1 MKNALAL
8 VLLYLSSSV
17 TIASAET
24 ATLTIQADRVV
35 RKIDRRRLL
44 GTNLGVFH
52 PARDLANADVQRY
65 LRELKPGF
73 LRIPGG
79 SWSDEYYWNGNGV
92 RTGDHVDVSRR
103 KDGIYD
109 INFSGY
115 SPGFR
120 IQGADRR
127 PIDDDFH
134 GDVDV
139 RALHEMVKKQGAQA
153 IVTVNVGT
161 GTPELAAE
169 WVRWANIVQG
179 YNVRYWE
186 IGNELEGSW
195 ELGHFLPDGSP
206 MTGEVY
212 ARRFVE
218 FAAAMKAVDP
228 TIKVGGPTAASEKG
242 GFTEDLL
249 RLAGDHV
256 DFVSFHTYPVEK
268 HLDSEQGIFEQ
279 AFSLSGAMDRFRG
292 WIAKYQPD
300 RKDEIEIAIT
310 EWNSKVV
317 EDRDTGDLINGLWTC
332 VFVGEMFRSGVSFAT
347 QWDLLTVT
355 ETGGHGLFHFE
366 QFDFD
371 QPGVSQ
377 AELDRQYAAFAP
389 PGFAKS
395 QLWGLYLWSKC
406 MGDQLVASSL
416 EGSDH
421 AYAMVTRADDRLSVM
436 VVNVSRDETVRIQ
449 LNAPGLEWGESG
461 LATTLSQRE
470 YTWNHM
476 THEPLWSHMPTSRE
490 FSIKQDLELTVPPFS
505 ARVFELPF
513 KGSALKSAGD
523 EKSDAQPSLR
533 LLLPERSPM
542 DLPVEG
548 WVLVGEG
555 GYDAPVLQPARLTV
569 NGPARADREQVR
581 ISEAAGRFFL
591 TPEGTGP
598 VAVRATAG
606 SVSIERSLELVEV
619 KERAEVYW
627 RFETDATEWGGS
639 STFAVRADDL
649 VRPNQQVAAID
660 LRRAVPEANKDIL
673 LLLESMPAN
682 LPRERI
688 GGVVFDLSV
697 APNLACTD
705 KSVGL
710 GVILQSESEHWIPLG
725 AIPLEQVKGRWESFT
740 FRLPDLKYL
749 KAVDKTYALRFQL
762 FQNNARKVPVD
773 GTIYLDNVGFL
784 LR

>member
-1 MKNALAL
+1 
-8 VLLYLSSSV
+8 
-17 TIASAET
+17 
-24 ATLTIQADRVV
+24 
-35 RKIDRRRLL
+35 
-44 GTNLGVFH
+44 LGVFH

-65 LRELKPGF
+65 LRELKPAF

-109 INFSGY
+109 VDFSGY
-115 SPGFR
+115 APGFR

-127 PIDDDFH
+127 PIDDEFH

-139 RALHEMVKKQGAQA
+139 RALHEIVKKQGAEA
-153 IVTVNVGT
+153 IVTVNAGT
-161 GTPELAAE
+161 GTAELAAE
-169 WVRWANIVQG
+169 WVRWANLVQG

-195 ELGHFLPDGSP
+195 ELGHYLPDGSP
-206 MTGEVY
+206 MTGAVY

-218 FAAAMKAVDP
+218 FATAMKAVDP

-242 GFTEDLL
+242 GFMEDLL

-279 AFSLSGAMDRFRG
+279 AFSLSGAMERFRG
-292 WIAKYQPD
+292 LIAKYQPD

-317 EDRDTGDLINGLWTC
+317 EDRDTADLINGLWTC

-366 QFDFD
+366 QFNFD

-377 AELDRQYAAFAP
+377 EELDRLYNAFNP

-395 QLWGLYLWSKC
+395 HFWGMYLWSKC

-416 EGSDH
+416 EGNDH

-436 VVNVSRDETVRIQ
+436 VVNVSRDEAARIRI
-449 LNAPGLEWGESG
+449 NAPGMQWGEKG
-461 LATTLSQRE
+461 RATTLSQRE
-470 YTWNHM
+470 YTWNPM
-476 THEPLWSHMPTSRE
+476 THEPLWSHKPVSRVLPVE
-490 FSIKQDLELTVPPFS
+490 KDLELTVPPFS
-505 ARVFELPF
+505 VRVFELPLRDT
-513 KGSALKSAGD
+513 ALEPEDRGQPR
-523 EKSDAQPSLR
+523 AQAPLR
-533 LLLPERSPM
+533 LLLPESSPV

-548 WVLVGEG
+548 WILVGDG
-555 GYDAPVLQPARLTV
+555 GADVPMLQPARITV
-569 NGPARADREQVR
+569 KGPAQADREQVR
-581 ISEAAGRFFL
+581 ISETAGRFFL
-591 TPEGTGP
+591 MPKGTGR
-598 VAVRATAG
+598 VTVRATAG
-606 SVSIERSLELVEV
+606 RTTVEKTLEIVEV
-619 KERAEVYW
+619 KERSEVYW
-627 RFETDATEWGGS
+627 RFETDTSEWGGS
-639 STFAVRADDL
+639 SSFTVRADDL
-649 VRPNQQVAAID
+649 VRPNQQVAAIE
-660 LRRAVPEANKDIL
+660 LRRAVPKENKDVL
-673 LLLESMPAN
+673 LLLESMPAD
-682 LPRERI
+682 LPKDRI
-688 GGVVFDLSV
+688 GGVVFDFGVS
-697 APNLACTD
+697 PDLACSD

-710 GVILQSESEHWIPLG
+710 GVILQSASEHWIPLG
-725 AIPLEQVKGRWESFT
+725 SVPLELVKGRWKSFT

-749 KAVDKTYALRFQL
+749 QAVDKTYALRFQL
-762 FQNNARKVPVD
+762 FQNNAKKVPVD
-773 GTIYLDNVGFL
+773 GTVYIDNVGFL

>member
-1 MKNALAL
+1 MKNAPAL
-8 VLLYLSSSV
+8 ILLCLLSSLAF
-17 TIASAET
+17 ASTDT
-24 ATLTIQADRVV
+24 ATLSIRADRVI
-35 RKIDRRRLL
+35 RKLDRRRLL

-65 LRELKPGF
+65 LRELKPAF

-109 INFSGY
+109 VDFSGY
-115 SPGFR
+115 APGFR

-127 PIDDDFH
+127 PIDDEFH

-139 RALHEMVKKQGAQA
+139 RALHEIVKKQGAEA
-153 IVTVNVGT
+153 IVTVNAGT
-161 GTPELAAE
+161 GTAELAAE
-169 WVRWANIVQG
+169 WVRWANLVQG

-195 ELGHFLPDGSP
+195 ELGHYLPDGSP
-206 MTGEVY
+206 MTGAVY

-218 FAAAMKAVDP
+218 FATAMKAVDP

-242 GFTEDLL
+242 GFMEDLL

-279 AFSLSGAMDRFRG
+279 AFSLSGAMERFRG
-292 WIAKYQPD
+292 LIAKYQPD

-317 EDRDTGDLINGLWTC
+317 EDRDTADLINGLWTC

-366 QFDFD
+366 QFNFD

-377 AELDRQYAAFAP
+377 EELDRLYNAFNP

-395 QLWGLYLWSKC
+395 QFWGMYLWSKC

-416 EGSDH
+416 EGNDH

-436 VVNVSRDETVRIQ
+436 VVNVSRDEAARIRI
-449 LNAPGLEWGESG
+449 NAPGMQWGEKG
-461 LATTLSQRE
+461 RATTLSQRE
-470 YTWNHM
+470 YTWNPM
-476 THEPLWSHMPTSRE
+476 THEPLWSHKPVSRVLPVE
-490 FSIKQDLELTVPPFS
+490 KDLELTVPPFS
-505 ARVFELPF
+505 VRVFELPLRDT
-513 KGSALKSAGD
+513 ALEPEDRGQPR
-523 EKSDAQPSLR
+523 AQAPLR
-533 LLLPERSPM
+533 LLLPESSPV

-548 WVLVGEG
+548 WILVGDG
-555 GYDAPVLQPARLTV
+555 GADVPMLQPARITV
-569 NGPARADREQVR
+569 KGPAQADREQVR
-581 ISEAAGRFFL
+581 ISETAGRFFL
-591 TPEGTGP
+591 MPKGTGR
-598 VAVRATAG
+598 VTVRATAG
-606 SVSIERSLELVEV
+606 RTTVEKTLEIVEV
-619 KERAEVYW
+619 KERSEVYW
-627 RFETDATEWGGS
+627 RFETDTSEWGGS
-639 STFAVRADDL
+639 SSFTVRADDL
-649 VRPNQQVAAID
+649 VRPNQQVAAIE
-660 LRRAVPEANKDIL
+660 LRRAVPKENKDVL
-673 LLLESMPAN
+673 LLLESMPAD
-682 LPRERI
+682 LPKDRI
-688 GGVVFDLSV
+688 GGVVFDFSV
-697 APNLACTD
+697 SPDLACTD

-710 GVILQSESEHWIPLG
+710 GVILQSASEHWIPLG
-725 AIPLEQVKGRWESFT
+725 SVPLELVKGRWKSFT

-749 KAVDKTYALRFQL
+749 QAVDKTYALRFQL
-762 FQNNARKVPVD
+762 FQNNAKKVPVD
-773 GTIYLDNVGFL
+773 GTVYIDNVGFL

>member
-1 MKNALAL
+1 MKNAPAL
-8 VLLYLSSSV
+8 ILLCLLSSLAF
-17 TIASAET
+17 ASTDT
-24 ATLTIQADRVV
+24 ATLSIRADRVI
-35 RKIDRRRLL
+35 RKLDRRRLL

-65 LRELKPGF
+65 LRELKPAF

-109 INFSGY
+109 VDFSGY
-115 SPGFR
+115 APGFR

-127 PIDDDFH
+127 PIDDEFH

-139 RALHEMVKKQGAQA
+139 RALHEIVKKQGAEA
-153 IVTVNVGT
+153 IVTVNAGT
-161 GTPELAAE
+161 GTAELAAE
-169 WVRWANIVQG
+169 WVRWANLVQG

-195 ELGHFLPDGSP
+195 ELGHYLPDGSP
-206 MTGEVY
+206 MTGAVY

-218 FAAAMKAVDP
+218 FATAMKAVDP

-242 GFTEDLL
+242 GFMEDLL

-279 AFSLSGAMDRFRG
+279 AFSLSGAMERFRG
-292 WIAKYQPD
+292 LIAKYQPD

-317 EDRDTGDLINGLWTC
+317 EDRDTADLINGLWTC

-371 QPGVSQ
+371 QPDVSLE
-377 AELDRQYAAFAP
+377 ELDRLYNAFNP

-395 QLWGLYLWSKC
+395 QFWGMYLWSKC

-416 EGSDH
+416 EGNDH

-436 VVNVSRDETVRIQ
+436 VVNVSRDEAARIR
-449 LNAPGLEWGESG
+449 LNAPGVKWGEKG
-461 LATTLSQRE
+461 RATTLSQRE
-470 YTWNHM
+470 YTWNPM
-476 THEPLWSHMPTSRE
+476 THEPLWSHKPVSRVLPVE
-490 FSIKQDLELTVPPFS
+490 KDLELTVPPFS
-505 ARVFELPF
+505 VRVFELPLRDT
-513 KGSALKSAGD
+513 ALEPEDRGQPR
-523 EKSDAQPSLR
+523 AQAPLR
-533 LLLPERSPM
+533 LLLPESSPV

-548 WVLVGEG
+548 WILVGDG
-555 GYDAPVLQPARLTV
+555 GADVPMLQPARITV
-569 NGPARADREQVR
+569 KGPAQADREQVR
-581 ISEAAGRFFL
+581 ISETAGRFFL
-591 TPEGTGP
+591 MPKGTGR
-598 VAVRATAG
+598 VTVRATAG
-606 SVSIERSLELVEV
+606 RTTVEKTLEIVEV
-619 KERAEVYW
+619 KERSEVYW
-627 RFETDATEWGGS
+627 RFETDTSEWGGS
-639 STFAVRADDL
+639 SSFTVRADDL
-649 VRPNQQVAAID
+649 VRPNQQVAAIE
-660 LRRAVPEANKDIL
+660 LRRAVPKENKDVL
-673 LLLESMPAN
+673 LLLESMPAD
-682 LPRERI
+682 LPKDRI
-688 GGVVFDLSV
+688 GGVVFDFGVS
-697 APNLACTD
+697 PDLACSD

-710 GVILQSESEHWIPLG
+710 GVILQSASEHWIPLG
-725 AIPLEQVKGRWESFT
+725 SVPLELVKGRWKSFT

-749 KAVDKTYALRFQL
+749 QAVDKTYALRFQL
-762 FQNNARKVPVD
+762 FQNNAKKVPVD
-773 GTIYLDNVGFL
+773 GTVYIDNVGFL

>member
-1 MKNALAL
+1 
-8 VLLYLSSSV
+8 
-17 TIASAET
+17 
-24 ATLTIQADRVV
+24 
-35 RKIDRRRLL
+35 
-44 GTNLGVFH
+44 LGVFH

-65 LRELKPGF
+65 LRELKPAF

-109 INFSGY
+109 VDFSGY
-115 SPGFR
+115 APGFR

-127 PIDDDFH
+127 PIDDEFH

-139 RALHEMVKKQGAQA
+139 RALHEIVKKQGAEA
-153 IVTVNVGT
+153 IVTVNAGT
-161 GTPELAAE
+161 GTAELAAE
-169 WVRWANIVQG
+169 WVRWANLVQG

-195 ELGHFLPDGSP
+195 ELGHYLPDGSP
-206 MTGEVY
+206 MTGAVY

-218 FAAAMKAVDP
+218 FATAMKAVDP

-242 GFTEDLL
+242 GFMEDLL

-279 AFSLSGAMDRFRG
+279 AFSLSGAMERFRG
-292 WIAKYQPD
+292 LIAKYQPD

-317 EDRDTGDLINGLWTC
+317 EDRDTADLINGLWTC

-366 QFDFD
+366 QFNFD

-377 AELDRQYAAFAP
+377 EELDRLYNAFNP

-395 QLWGLYLWSKC
+395 QFWGMYLWSKC

-416 EGSDH
+416 EGNDH

-436 VVNVSRDETVRIQ
+436 VVNVSRDEAARIRI
-449 LNAPGLEWGESG
+449 NAPGMQWGEKG
-461 LATTLSQRE
+461 RATTLSQRE
-470 YTWNHM
+470 YTWNPM
-476 THEPLWSHMPTSRE
+476 THEPLWSHKPVSRVLPVE
-490 FSIKQDLELTVPPFS
+490 KDLELTVPPFS
-505 ARVFELPF
+505 VRVFELPLRDT
-513 KGSALKSAGD
+513 ALEPEDRGQPR
-523 EKSDAQPSLR
+523 AQAPLR
-533 LLLPERSPM
+533 LLLPESSPV

-548 WVLVGEG
+548 WILVGDG
-555 GYDAPVLQPARLTV
+555 GADVPMLQPARITV
-569 NGPARADREQVR
+569 KGPAQADREQVR
-581 ISEAAGRFFL
+581 ISETAGRFFL
-591 TPEGTGP
+591 MPKGTGR
-598 VAVRATAG
+598 VTVRATAG
-606 SVSIERSLELVEV
+606 RTTVEKTLEIVEV
-619 KERAEVYW
+619 KERSEVYW
-627 RFETDATEWGGS
+627 RFETDTSEWGGS
-639 STFAVRADDL
+639 SSFTVRADDL
-649 VRPNQQVAAID
+649 VRPNQQVAAIE
-660 LRRAVPEANKDIL
+660 LRRAVPKENKDVL
-673 LLLESMPAN
+673 LLLESMPAD
-682 LPRERI
+682 LPKDRI
-688 GGVVFDLSV
+688 GGVVFDFGVS
-697 APNLACTD
+697 PDLACSD

-710 GVILQSESEHWIPLG
+710 GVILQSASEHWIPLG
-725 AIPLEQVKGRWESFT
+725 SVPLELVKGRWKSFT

-749 KAVDKTYALRFQL
+749 QAVDKTYALRFQL
-762 FQNNARKVPVD
+762 FQNNAKKVPVD
-773 GTIYLDNVGFL
+773 GTVYIDNVGFL

>member
-1 MKNALAL
+1 
-8 VLLYLSSSV
+8 
-17 TIASAET
+17 
-24 ATLTIQADRVV
+24 
-35 RKIDRRRLL
+35 
-44 GTNLGVFH
+44 
-52 PARDLANADVQRY
+52 LANADVQRY
-65 LRELKPGF
+65 LRELKPAF

-109 INFSGY
+109 VDFSGY
-115 SPGFR
+115 APGFR

-127 PIDDDFH
+127 PIDDEFH

-139 RALHEMVKKQGAQA
+139 RALHEIVKKQGAEA
-153 IVTVNVGT
+153 IVTVNAGT
-161 GTPELAAE
+161 GTAELAAE
-169 WVRWANIVQG
+169 WVRWANLVQG

-195 ELGHFLPDGSP
+195 ELGHYLPDGSP
-206 MTGEVY
+206 MTGAVY

-218 FAAAMKAVDP
+218 FATAMKAVDP

-242 GFTEDLL
+242 GFMEDLL

-279 AFSLSGAMDRFRG
+279 AFSLSGAMERFRG
-292 WIAKYQPD
+292 LIAKYQPD

-317 EDRDTGDLINGLWTC
+317 EDRDTADLINGLWTC

-366 QFDFD
+366 QFNFD

-377 AELDRQYAAFAP
+377 EELDRLYNAFNP

-395 QLWGLYLWSKC
+395 QFWGMYLWSKC

-416 EGSDH
+416 EGNDH

-436 VVNVSRDETVRIQ
+436 VVNVSRDEAARIRI
-449 LNAPGLEWGESG
+449 NAPGMQWGEKG
-461 LATTLSQRE
+461 RATTLSQRE
-470 YTWNHM
+470 YTWNPM
-476 THEPLWSHMPTSRE
+476 THEPLWSHKPVSRVLPVE
-490 FSIKQDLELTVPPFS
+490 KDLELTVPPFS
-505 ARVFELPF
+505 VRVFELPLRDT
-513 KGSALKSAGD
+513 ALEPEDRGQPR
-523 EKSDAQPSLR
+523 AQAPLR
-533 LLLPERSPM
+533 LLLPESSPV

-548 WVLVGEG
+548 WILVGDG
-555 GYDAPVLQPARLTV
+555 GADVPMLQPARITV
-569 NGPARADREQVR
+569 KGPAQADREQVR
-581 ISEAAGRFFL
+581 ISETAGRFFL
-591 TPEGTGP
+591 MPKGTGR
-598 VAVRATAG
+598 VTVRATAG
-606 SVSIERSLELVEV
+606 RTTVEKTLEIVEV
-619 KERAEVYW
+619 KERSEVYW
-627 RFETDATEWGGS
+627 RFETDTSEWGGS
-639 STFAVRADDL
+639 SSFTVRADDL
-649 VRPNQQVAAID
+649 VRPNQQVAAIE
-660 LRRAVPEANKDIL
+660 LRRAVPKENKDVL
-673 LLLESMPAN
+673 LLLESMPAD
-682 LPRERI
+682 LPKDRI
-688 GGVVFDLSV
+688 GGVVFDFGVS
-697 APNLACTD
+697 PDLACSD

-710 GVILQSESEHWIPLG
+710 GVILQSASEHWIPLG
-725 AIPLEQVKGRWESFT
+725 SVPLELVKGRWKSFT

-749 KAVDKTYALRFQL
+749 QAVDKTYALRFQL
-762 FQNNARKVPVD
+762 FQNNAKKVPVD
-773 GTIYLDNVGFL
+773 GTVYIDNVGFL

>member
-1 MKNALAL
+1 MKNAPAL
-8 VLLYLSSSV
+8 ILLCLLSSLAF
-17 TIASAET
+17 ASTDT
-24 ATLTIQADRVV
+24 ATLSIRADRVI
-35 RKIDRRRLL
+35 RKLDRRRLL

-65 LRELKPGF
+65 LRELKPAF

-109 INFSGY
+109 VDFSGY
-115 SPGFR
+115 APGFR

-127 PIDDDFH
+127 PIDDEFH

-139 RALHEMVKKQGAQA
+139 RALHEIVKKQGAEA
-153 IVTVNVGT
+153 IVTVNAGT
-161 GTPELAAE
+161 GTAELAAE
-169 WVRWANIVQG
+169 WVRWANLVQG

-195 ELGHFLPDGSP
+195 ELGHYLPDGSP
-206 MTGEVY
+206 MTGAVY

-218 FAAAMKAVDP
+218 FATAMKAVDP

-242 GFTEDLL
+242 GFMEDLL

-279 AFSLSGAMDRFRG
+279 AFSLSGAMERFRG
-292 WIAKYQPD
+292 LIAKYQPD

-317 EDRDTGDLINGLWTC
+317 EDRDTADLINGLWTC

-371 QPGVSQ
+371 QPDVSLE
-377 AELDRQYAAFAP
+377 ELDRLYNAFNP

-395 QLWGLYLWSKC
+395 QFWGMYLWSKC

-416 EGSDH
+416 EGNDH

-436 VVNVSRDETVRIQ
+436 VVNVSRDEAARIRI
-449 LNAPGLEWGESG
+449 NAPGMQWGEKG
-461 LATTLSQRE
+461 RATTLSQRE
-470 YTWNHM
+470 YTWNPM
-476 THEPLWSHMPTSRE
+476 THEPLWSHKPVSRVLPVE
-490 FSIKQDLELTVPPFS
+490 KDLELTVPPFS
-505 ARVFELPF
+505 VRVFELPLRDT
-513 KGSALKSAGD
+513 ALEPEDRGQPR
-523 EKSDAQPSLR
+523 AQAPLR
-533 LLLPERSPM
+533 LLLPESSPV

-548 WVLVGEG
+548 WILVGDG
-555 GYDAPVLQPARLTV
+555 GADVPMLQPARITV
-569 NGPARADREQVR
+569 KGPAQADREQVR
-581 ISEAAGRFFL
+581 ISETAGRFFL
-591 TPEGTGP
+591 MPKGTGR
-598 VAVRATAG
+598 VTVRATAG
-606 SVSIERSLELVEV
+606 RTTVEKTLEIVEV
-619 KERAEVYW
+619 KERSEVYW
-627 RFETDATEWGGS
+627 RFETDTSEWGGS
-639 STFAVRADDL
+639 SSFTVRADDL
-649 VRPNQQVAAID
+649 VRPNQQVAAIE
-660 LRRAVPEANKDIL
+660 LRRAVPKENKDVL
-673 LLLESMPAN
+673 LLLESMPAD
-682 LPRERI
+682 LPKDRI
-688 GGVVFDLSV
+688 GGVVFDFGVS
-697 APNLACTD
+697 PDLACSD

-710 GVILQSESEHWIPLG
+710 GVILQSASEHWIPLG
-725 AIPLEQVKGRWESFT
+725 SVPLELVKGRWKSFT

-749 KAVDKTYALRFQL
+749 QAVDKTYALRFQL
-762 FQNNARKVPVD
+762 FQNNAKKVPVD
-773 GTIYLDNVGFL
+773 GTVYIDNVGFL